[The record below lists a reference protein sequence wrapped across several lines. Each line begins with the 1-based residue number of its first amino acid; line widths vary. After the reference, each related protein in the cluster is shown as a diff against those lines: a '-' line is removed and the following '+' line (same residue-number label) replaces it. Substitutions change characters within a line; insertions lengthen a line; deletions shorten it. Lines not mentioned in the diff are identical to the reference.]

1 MNQRPVR
8 KNIQFNWLVIVLALP
23 AGALICYLTGFN
35 GLYGQEGHENY
46 RYLSYI
52 LQSLEGKPTPLYSQN
67 AVLYPLLGA
76 MASLFIAK
84 LFSLQAISLV
94 ASGFCYIGFC
104 RLLNL
109 VYTEGRQ
116 RQRYAFL
123 LLFMSPYFLRAAF
136 SALPD
141 MLAMSFMVWSFFF
154 CVKWQSRHKIRHAAL
169 SLGLAI
175 LAVETRYTLLFLL
188 LPVLSMMISV
198 ARKRLSHFLLLIF
211 TGITAITPVILFKS
225 TDLLDFLNHPWL
237 HHWSPSHLI
246 GRQSSFGHTYPLPNG
261 LAVLALFVHPG
272 FCFLSI
278 PLIWLSM
285 KLPDIMRKNGLL
297 ITGLFSFIFFIACLP
312 VQEVRLLLPALPLML
327 LFLYPAYERLVYLFK
342 SRNLRVGLYLFATL
356 LQVALCIRSMAPVM
370 QLQQEEKIVASA
382 LRMSG
387 EGRLITFEMDGALR
401 TYGVPQ
407 EVVNL
412 WFAPNPVLNAGD
424 MLLIQ
429 PLKLETEYHESPAY
443 SMYIR
448 LKQQGSLV
456 YLRSIGSGWELY
468 RIRP

>member
-1 MNQRPVR
+1 MDQRPVR
-8 KNIQFNWLVIVLALP
+8 KNLQFNWLVIVLALP
-23 AGALICYLTGFN
+23 AGALACYLTGFN

-52 LQSLEGKPTPLYSQN
+52 LQSLEGHPALLYFQN

-84 LFSLQAISLV
+84 LYSLQAISLV

-109 VYTEGRQ
+109 VYPDGRQ

-136 SALPD
+136 SALPE
-141 MLAMSFMVWSFFF
+141 MLAMSFMVWSLFF
-154 CVKWQSRHKIRHAAL
+154 CVKWQRRHKIKHAAL
-169 SLGLAI
+169 ALGLAI
-175 LAVETRYTLLFLL
+175 LAIETRYTLLFLL
-188 LPVLSMMISV
+188 LQVLSVMVSV
-198 ARKRLSHFLLLIF
+198 ARKRLSHFLLLVF

-237 HHWSPSHLI
+237 HHWSPAHLI
-246 GRQSSFGHTYPLPNG
+246 DRQSTFGNTYSLPNG

-278 PLIWLSM
+278 PLLWISA
-285 KLPDIMRKNGLL
+285 KLPEVAGKNRLL
-297 ITGLFSFIFFIACLP
+297 ITGLFSFLFFIACLP
-312 VQEVRLLLPALPLML
+312 VQEFRLLLPALPLML
-327 LFLYPAYERLVYLFK
+327 LLLYPAYERLVYMFK
-342 SRNLRVGLYLFATL
+342 SRNLRVGLYLLATL
-356 LQVALCIRSMAPVM
+356 LQLALCMRSMAPVI
-370 QLQQEEKIVASA
+370 QLQREERMVASA
-382 LRMSG
+382 LRMVG

-424 MLLIQ
+424 MLLIK
-429 PLKLETEYHESPAY
+429 PLKLETEYRDSPAY
-443 SMYIR
+443 SLYIR
-448 LKQQGSLV
+448 LKQHRRLI